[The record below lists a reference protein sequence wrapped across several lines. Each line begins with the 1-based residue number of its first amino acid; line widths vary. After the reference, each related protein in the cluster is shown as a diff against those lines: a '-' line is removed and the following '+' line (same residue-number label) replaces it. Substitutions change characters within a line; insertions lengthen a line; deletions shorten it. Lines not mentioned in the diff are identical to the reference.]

1 MTSIS
6 AILLIATV
14 AVAVL
19 LSPVSGEWFGRGED
33 VCTDK
38 KCTPLVVRPLDIPRP
53 SLPTSRV
60 VCKEEGAKVA
70 LKPIGGPCS
79 YQATVVKPAV
89 VPKPQC
95 LFGGHVVDGQVITNQ
110 QLDLNQQLNLNRQ
123 LNLNQQLN
131 LNRQLNLNQN
141 RRLIVDGGDRR
152 RIVSNQA
159 ALIPNIANPANFI
172 PADPVSL
179 AAAYDALQHSACNA
193 HIKED
198 TLSFGFRKLPTDM
211 PLYRKKSNN
220 IKEEDLHILNGQIV
234 ELKKVSPCSSK
245 TLAEEA
251 AEDLMEIIEDEE
263 DELLASEDLRRLS
276 LGEIG
281 YAPAKRKFLTLNAT
295 KF

>member
-1 MTSIS
+1 MTSVYTIS
-6 AILLIATV
+6 IIATV
-14 AVAVL
+14 AVAVIL
-19 LSPVSGEWFGRGED
+19 NPVCGQCGFGRGED

-60 VCKEEGAKVA
+60 VCKQEGAKVA
-70 LKPIGGPCS
+70 LAPIGGPCS
-79 YQATVVKPAV
+79 YQATVIKPAV

-95 LFGGHVVDGQVITNQ
+95 HYTGHIVNGQVIS
-110 QLDLNQQLNLNRQ
+110 NQQLNLNQ
-123 LNLNQQLN
+123 NQ
-131 LNRQLNLNQN
+131 
-141 RRLIVDGGDRR
+141 RLIVNGGERR
-152 RIVSNQA
+152 RLVSNQA

-198 TLSFGFRKLPTDM
+198 TLSFGFRKLPTDV
-211 PLYRKKSNN
+211 PLYRKKVNN

-263 DELLASEDLRRLS
+263 DEILASEDLKRLS

-281 YAPAKRKFLTLNAT
+281 YGPAKRKFFLF
-295 KF
+295 K